1 MPSPFTS
8 SFFISQLTESQL
20 FIEGLNVL
28 PAVIYLM
35 LVFTS
40 TKSQS
45 RGLISFDNGHLKQ
58 HWLRHTH
65 SFCIAFCVQWCLFYV
80 WTIKSGFQVTFPMP
94 PIYQV
99 LANPHT
105 KGHKCEGPLQ
115 QRAEDWGLVWL
126 CWGLPLLLSRPRNFG
141 SIKTS
146 KFGTLSFPL
155 KTWPFAFLFFHILF
169 FFSLLSEF
177 IKTI

>member
-1 MPSPFTS
+1 
-8 SFFISQLTESQL
+8 
-20 FIEGLNVL
+20 
-28 PAVIYLM
+28 M

-65 SFCIAFCVQWCLFYV
+65 SFYIAFCVQWCLFYV

-105 KGHKCEGPLQ
+105 KGHKCAGPLQ
-115 QRAEDWGLVWL
+115 QLAGDWGTSMTVFGFAPPSIEAPKLWKHWNI
-126 CWGLPLLLSRPRNFG
+126 CSQHPL
-141 SIKTS
+141 IS

-155 KTWPFAFLFFHILF
+155 KIWPFAFLLLHILF